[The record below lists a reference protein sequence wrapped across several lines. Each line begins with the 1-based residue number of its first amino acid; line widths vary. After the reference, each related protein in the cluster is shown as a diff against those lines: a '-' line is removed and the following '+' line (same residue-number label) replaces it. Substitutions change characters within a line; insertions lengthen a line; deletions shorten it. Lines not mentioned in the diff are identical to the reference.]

1 MAASGREEI
10 ERRLREFIVEE
21 LLEEP
26 FDGEDP
32 LAEGAVDSLGIEQL
46 IEYVFE
52 VWGFE
57 LDEEEIVEENFE
69 SVAALAA
76 LVASKREAAPIA
88 PEATG

>member
-1 MAASGREEI
+1 MAAIGRDEI

-76 LVASKREAAPIA
+76 LVASKREASPIA
-88 PEATG
+88 PEAAG